1 MLCLVSSLHT
11 RNRRI
16 FIRYCHSSYPLKM
29 NGGVLGMDIK
39 TALDRFAPFGA
50 GIGAVLTWYLMFFGY
65 YVFSILL
72 LLGPSVGGLLA
83 FIIACILP
91 PYLLCTCT
99 HRKYVVFCPAGI
111 LAVIGTHVGFHI
123 GTLIAYPFGVGHSGG
138 RWVASVVLVPMFL
151 FAFLFAR
158 FGCRW
163 SEKRERKKK
172 FEAIRK
178 QVLMHQETLRTKY
191 GVQHLEMSAPW
202 VKELSDEMRVDVY
215 VTFTAPV
222 DVLQFEEL
230 RKEIEAITGMKVHLY
245 SSIGGQ
251 R

>member
-1 MLCLVSSLHT
+1 
-11 RNRRI
+11 
-16 FIRYCHSSYPLKM
+16 M

-50 GIGAVLTWYLMFFGY
+50 GIGAVLVWYFMFFGD
-65 YVFSILL
+65 YVFSIIFSIILHL
-72 LLGPSVGGLLA
+72 FGPSVGGPLP
-83 FIIACILP
+83 FIICGILP

-111 LAVIGTHVGFHI
+111 LAVIGTHVGLYV
-123 GTLIAYPFGVGHSGG
+123 GALIAYPFAVPHSGG

-178 QVLMHQETLRTKY
+178 QVFMHQETLRTKY

-202 VKELSDEMRVDVY
+202 VKELSGEMRVDVY
-215 VTFTAPV
+215 VTFSAPI

-230 RKEIEAITGMKVHLY
+230 RKEIEAITGMKAHLY
-245 SSIGGQ
+245 SSISGQ